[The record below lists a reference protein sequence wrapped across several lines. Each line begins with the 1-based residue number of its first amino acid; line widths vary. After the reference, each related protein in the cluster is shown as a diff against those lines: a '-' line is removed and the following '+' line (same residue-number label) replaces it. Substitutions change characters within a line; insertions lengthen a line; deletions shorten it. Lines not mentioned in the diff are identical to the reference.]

1 MERRELL
8 KIAAVAATA
17 TRLADA
23 QGQHR
28 FLSHDQFQI
37 ADELMEIIIPADEHS
52 PGARAAGCAAY
63 LDARLAEEPD
73 AAVKEQWTSGLRLV
87 DQLSASV
94 NGAPFLKTTPAAR
107 IALVEKMAAK
117 ESDPQAPEE
126 LFFAVVKHA
135 TVRSYYTSKP
145 GIHTEMEYKG
155 NVLLNEFVGIEL

>member
-17 TRLADA
+17 TRLVDA
-23 QGQHR
+23 QGQHK
-28 FLSHDQFQI
+28 FLSHEQFLI

-73 AAVKEQWTSGLRLV
+73 PAVKEQWTSGLKLV
-87 DQLSASV
+87 DQL
-94 NGAPFLKTTPAAR
+94 GAVPFLKATPTAR
-107 IALVEKMAAK
+107 IALVQRMAAN
-117 ESDPQAPEE
+117 EANPQAPEE

-135 TVRSYYTSKP
+135 AVRAYYSSKI
-145 GIHTEMEYKG
+145 GIHQEMEYKG
-155 NVLLNEFVGIEL
+155 NVLLNEFVGFPVPDK